1 MEAQIGLGAD
11 IIMAFDE
18 CTEYPAD
25 RERARNSME
34 LTLRWAKR
42 SKKYFEEHKHEVPWD
57 ARVGTAALGFQAS
70 ESSH

>member
-25 RERARNSME
+25 AG
-34 LTLRWAKR
+34 AGAA
-42 SKKYFEEHKHEVPWD
+42 VD
-57 ARVGTAALGFQAS
+57 GVDAALGGTQQEIF
-70 ESSH
+70 